1 MFDMA
6 SLKQAPTMDVL
17 PWPAGHG
24 FQGTDSWWELVRSK
38 EERKR
43 LDNLMGLALLDED
56 ISRRLLKDRDASL
69 FAAFG
74 LAQETQLWLRSIKA
88 TTLVEFAEA
97 ILSGPQTQ
105 VLEEAS

>member
-1 MFDMA
+1 MA
-6 SLKQAPTMDVL
+6 SLKQTPTMDVL
-17 PWPAGHG
+17 PWPSGHG
-24 FQGTDSWWELVRSK
+24 FQGANLWWELVRSK

-56 ISRRLLKDRDASL
+56 ICRRLLKDRDASL

-74 LAQETQLWLRSIKA
+74 LAQETQMWLRSINA

-97 ILSGPQTQ
+97 ILAGPESQ

>member
-1 MFDMA
+1 MA
-6 SLKQAPTMDVL
+6 SLKQTPTMDVL
-17 PWPAGHG
+17 PWPNGHG
-24 FQGTDSWWELVRSK
+24 FQGANLWWEQVRSK

-43 LDNLMGLALLDED
+43 LDNLTGLALLDED
-56 ISRRLLKDRDASL
+56 ICRRLLKDRDASL

-74 LAQETQLWLRSIKA
+74 LAQETQMWLRSIKA

-97 ILSGPQTQ
+97 ILAGPQSQ